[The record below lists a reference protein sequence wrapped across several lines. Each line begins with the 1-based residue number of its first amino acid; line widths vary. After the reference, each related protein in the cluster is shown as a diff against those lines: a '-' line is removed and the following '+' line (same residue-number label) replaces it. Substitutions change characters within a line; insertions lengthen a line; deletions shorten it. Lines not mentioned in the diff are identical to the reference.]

1 MIEFDQELSPEET
14 DNVIESIA
22 QDVVRRRLETPAI
35 LFLESHKPLAFV
47 ASQAMIVGTPILG
60 SLIGVDKVS
69 RYSSLL
75 RSRDSIEKLIC
86 RIETLVAERDAGGAV
101 RAGE

>member
-1 MIEFDQELSPEET
+1 MMDCDQELSPEET
-14 DNVIESIA
+14 DKVIESIA
-22 QDVVRRRLETPAI
+22 RDVVRRRLETPAI

-47 ASQAMIVGTPILG
+47 ASQALVVGTPILG
-60 SLIGVDKVS
+60 SLLGVERIS

-75 RSRDSIEKLIC
+75 RSRDNIERLIC
-86 RIETLVAERDAGGAV
+86 RIEALVDARGTGGAE

>member
-1 MIEFDQELSPEET
+1 MIDFDQELSPEET

-22 QDVVRRRLETPAI
+22 RDVARRRLETPAI

-47 ASQAMIVGTPILG
+47 ASQALVVGTPILG
-60 SLIGVDKVS
+60 SLFGVDKVS

-86 RIETLVAERDAGGAV
+86 RIEALVAERDDCPAA
-101 RAGE
+101 RSGE